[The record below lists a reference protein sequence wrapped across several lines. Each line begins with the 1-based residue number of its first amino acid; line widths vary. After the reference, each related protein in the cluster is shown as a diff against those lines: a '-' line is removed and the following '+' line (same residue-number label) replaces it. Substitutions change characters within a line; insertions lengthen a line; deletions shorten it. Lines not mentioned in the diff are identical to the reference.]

1 MSYEIKVNTNEV
13 HSRETETLKENQ
25 GKILELKVQYLKEK
39 NSLDRSI
46 AE

>member
-1 MSYEIKVNTNEV
+1 MSGKAEV
-13 HSRETETLKENQ
+13 HNRETETLKENQ
-25 GKILELKVQYLKEK
+25 GKFLELKLQCLKEQ